1 LPDIKIWSIYRAV
14 LLNPSE
20 GGKVNMTKADLIGKL
35 AQAGKITKKQA
46 DQVYGAF
53 VDSIRGSLKKGER
66 IALPG
71 LGSFSCTQRKARTG
85 RNPRTGAA
93 IKIPAKKVVK
103 FSTASA
109 LGSEINGKKPAK
121 KK

>member
-1 LPDIKIWSIYRAV
+1 
-14 LLNPSE
+14 
-20 GGKVNMTKADLIGKL
+20 MTKADLIGKL

-46 DQVYGAF
+46 DQVYSAF
-53 VDSIRGSLKKGER
+53 VDSIKGALKKNER

-71 LGSFSCTQRKARTG
+71 LGSFSAAQRKARTG

-109 LGSEINGKKPAK
+109 LSGELNGKKTPAK